1 MCIRV
6 WGGARRPMG
15 PKVLFGPIGKQAI
28 SHVRLSATAHRPHHL
43 APSTMPTLQLFQ
55 CSWCIADAP
64 PARAA
69 TLSVLLER
77 CGRPSDDPNCL
88 HHDDDAK
95 PREHVMRRRTC
106 SSCDLLSLSRAIS
119 ASCLICML
127 SAKRVAASL
136 RCALAARSGG
146 HASCNHLAQFRGR
159 TAGFIMML

>member
-1 MCIRV
+1 MDLLHREAV
-6 WGGARRPMG
+6 TR
-15 PKVLFGPIGKQAI
+15 KQAI

-69 TLSVLLER
+69 ALSVLLER

-95 PREHVMRRRTC
+95 PREHVMRCRAC
-106 SSCDLLSLSRAIS
+106 SSCDLLSLARAIS

-127 SAKRVAASL
+127 SAKRVAVSL

-146 HASCNHLAQFRGR
+146 HASCIISLSVPLSYRVHFLR
-159 TAGFIMML
+159 L